1 MFTCH
6 CEEGRRGNQC
16 DEERYQRFGQ
26 IPAFLRTARLPKVS
40 PLRYRYRYRYRYG
53 RNINCACG

>member
-40 PLRYRYRYRYRYG
+40 PLRYRYG